1 MCRNGDGFFPPVNV
15 VVNPRDIRS
24 MDAFLDRVTQATRM
38 RNAARRVCTPKKGHK
53 IEDLTKLIS
62 GETYV
67 AVGQE
72 GFKNLQ
78 LVYRNKIINVLS
90 TLFIL

>member
-1 MCRNGDGFFPPVNV
+1 MTTKCVKMCRNGDGFFPPVNV

-38 RNAARRVCTPKKGHK
+38 GNAARKVCTPNKGHR

-72 GFKNLQ
+72 AFKNLQ
-78 LVYRNKIINVLS
+78 
-90 TLFIL
+90 